1 MVTPTVVVLGEN
13 ASPLPQR
20 PYALL
25 DLARTA
31 GLVRPQERRRD
42 VHSTVWSATRQNPQ
56 GGNPQGGYPEGQY
69 PPPGQYPQGGI
80 PQGQYPPP
88 GQYPT
93 QGQFPP
99 PGQYPPQTKPSHTGR
114 NVAIIAVAVIAVLA
128 VIGGIVA
135 FGLSSKDTNNGN
147 STVAAAPTSSAT
159 RTTSPSAT
167 RTTSP
172 RSSSASSP
180 TTTDAGNLSVDVNV
194 NVGDCIYLTLD
205 ASDEATADPATCGST
220 ANYKVVAKSANKTDC
235 LPDIDATYYETKRG
249 TTQGALCLDLDL
261 TAGSCFDLTP
271 KKKKRAPC
279 SSTGPDIVKV
289 DRVLPGTVDKS
300 RCPNQAI
307 VYDTQRMIVCLTE
320 QP

>member
-1 MVTPTVVVLGEN
+1 MSTPPFGPPPGQN
-13 ASPLPQR
+13 PQ
-20 PYALL
+20 
-25 DLARTA
+25 
-31 GLVRPQERRRD
+31 GG
-42 VHSTVWSATRQNPQ
+42 NPQ

-69 PPPGQYPQGGI
+69 PPPGQYPQGGN

-88 GQYPT
+88 GQYPP

-99 PGQYPPQTKPSHTGR
+99 PGQYPPQGQFPPPGQYPPQGQFPPPTKPSHTGR

-147 STVAAAPTSSAT
+147 STVAAAPTTSSVT

-180 TTTDAGNLSVDVNV
+180 TTTDAGNLSVDV

-289 DRVLPGTVDKS
+289 DQVLPGTVDKS

>member
-1 MVTPTVVVLGEN
+1 MSTPPFGPPPGQN
-13 ASPLPQR
+13 PQ
-20 PYALL
+20 
-25 DLARTA
+25 
-31 GLVRPQERRRD
+31 GG
-42 VHSTVWSATRQNPQ
+42 NPQ

-69 PPPGQYPQGGI
+69 PPPGQYPQGGN

-88 GQYPT
+88 GQYPP

-99 PGQYPPQTKPSHTGR
+99 PGQYPPQGQFPPPGQYPPQGQFPPPTKPSHTGR

-194 NVGDCIYLTLD
+194 GDCIYLTLD

-235 LPDIDATYYETKRG
+235 LSDIDATYYETKRG

-289 DRVLPGTVDKS
+289 DQVLPGTVDKS